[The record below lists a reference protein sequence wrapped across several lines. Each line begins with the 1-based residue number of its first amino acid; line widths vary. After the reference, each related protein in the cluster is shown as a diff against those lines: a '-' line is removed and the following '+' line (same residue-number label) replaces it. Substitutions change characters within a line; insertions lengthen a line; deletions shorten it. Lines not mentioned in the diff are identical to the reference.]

1 MASSSLSQE
10 DVDHDLEVQCS
21 RRSRIPH
28 GAGGDAHG
36 GAAGRARPVGARLR
50 GARVRPRCVA
60 QAAAQGQALPAAA
73 QQQVQGPARA
83 TQAAREATQHR
94 RRPPPVHREHG
105 WKHGRG
111 GRAAQ
116 HVGRDAPQHCPQRG
130 GAPPRR
136 CASCHRPDTDDL
148 PGVQAI
154 CKALQVPKQQK
165 GTMVQEAE
173 RVQEEV
179 RRLVQLLKE
188 KELRIHSLER
198 RVLTM
203 AKALE
208 GGWAPKISDGRLRLQ
223 GP

>member
-1 MASSSLSQE
+1 MSAETRRNTALNEGGLHPEGVLPATGPTLTTFQE
-10 DVDHDLEVQCS
+10 S
-21 RRSRIPH
+21 RPF
-28 GAGGDAHG
+28 
-36 GAAGRARPVGARLR
+36 ARPCKCRNNKSPSDLDADDEDNQEYDSAVTQSDGGRLTE
-50 GARVRPRCVA
+50 GPPALLSPRPWA
-60 QAAAQGQALPAAA
+60 GESNDQE
-73 QQQVQGPARA
+73 
-83 TQAAREATQHR
+83 EAGNNPQHR
-94 RRPPPVHREHG
+94 
-105 WKHGRG
+105 
-111 GRAAQ
+111 
-116 HVGRDAPQHCPQRG
+116 
-130 GAPPRR
+130 
-136 CASCHRPDTDDL
+136 
-148 PGVQAI
+148 
-154 CKALQVPKQQK
+154 ALG